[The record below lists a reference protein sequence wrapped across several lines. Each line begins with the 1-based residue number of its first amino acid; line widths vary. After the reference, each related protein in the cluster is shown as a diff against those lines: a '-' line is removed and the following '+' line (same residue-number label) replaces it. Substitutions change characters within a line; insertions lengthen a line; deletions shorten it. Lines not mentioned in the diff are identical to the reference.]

1 MTNATDR
8 STALQGGA
16 MPVVTNMTM
25 LGEIVWLMA
34 HSSLHRGWPVDS
46 ILQWVVPALLH
57 KQCRLYHR
65 DGRPVAYVAWAGLS
79 RDVEE
84 AYVLN
89 PRSLQP
95 KDWCSGKR
103 LWMLDWIAPYGDS
116 TAVIRDLKEGL
127 FKEEVGRALRVKPG
141 SNEMRIIYLY
151 GANARLKS
159 KNEAF
164 NPTVDLKGAA
174 LRAARQAGESMEK

>member
-8 STALQGGA
+8 SGL
-16 MPVVTNMTM
+16 TNMTM

-46 ILQWVVPALLH
+46 ILQWVIPALIH

-65 DGRPVAYVAWAGLS
+65 GGRPVAYVAWASLAKE
-79 RDVEE
+79 VEE

-95 KDWCSGKR
+95 KDWVSGDR
-103 LWMLDWIAPYGDS
+103 RWVIDLIAPFGDS
-116 TAVIRDLKEGL
+116 AAVIRDLKEGL
-127 FKEEVGRALRVKPG
+127 FRDEVGRALRVKPG
-141 SNEMRIIYLY
+141 SDEMRIIYLH
-151 GANARLKS
+151 GANARLKAG
-159 KNEAF
+159 NEEH
-164 NPTVDLKGAA
+164 NPTVDLQGAA
-174 LRAARQAGESMEK
+174 RRAAQDSGEFLPR